1 MGQVSKEVKDAII
14 GKAFNR
20 GTTSLRQIARDNNI
34 GVSTLHK
41 WLQRYCEKKGVTPL
55 SVVTP
60 NSMRELSSNEK
71 FNHLIAINGLDDV
84 RLGEYCRENGLY
96 SYQLE
101 EWRTAFMSKTDDSKK
116 NQYKAELRVLKQD
129 VKKLDRDLK
138 RKDKALAEV
147 SALLILKKKQT

>member
-55 SVVTP
+55 SVV
-60 NSMRELSSNEK
+60 LS
-71 FNHLIAINGLDDV
+71 HLFWLDLVICKMSCFRRTKPLGLQN
-84 RLGEYCRENGLY
+84 C
-96 SYQLE
+96 
-101 EWRTAFMSKTDDSKK
+101 
-116 NQYKAELRVLKQD
+116 
-129 VKKLDRDLK
+129 
-138 RKDKALAEV
+138 
-147 SALLILKKKQT
+147 